1 VTIALVAL
9 NVLMFLKL
17 GVFENAPSIRSA
29 CLQPSKILGR
39 QKEVSRIWYS
49 LITHADEYHLYYN
62 MASLIV
68 KGSQLEPMY
77 GSLGFL
83 ILILELG
90 FTSNVLYLGLANL
103 LRSSRR
109 GGGSVLHLYSTIIDP
124 NLWNTCAVGFSGIL
138 FALKVILTHDKP
150 GSSDVGGY
158 RVPTRLVAW
167 FELVLIQLVTPN
179 ASFTGH
185 LCGIVSGL
193 LHVYFFRYL
202 FMYTVGRRSRQRRQR
217 AYR

>member
-1 VTIALVAL
+1 
-9 NVLMFLKL
+9 M
-17 GVFENAPSIRSA
+17 
-29 CLQPSKILGR
+29 
-39 QKEVSRIWYS
+39 WYS

-62 MASLIV
+62 MASLLV

-83 ILILELG
+83 MLVVELG
-90 FTSNVLYLGLANL
+90 FTSNILYVGLAYL

-109 GGGSVLHLYSTIIDP
+109 RVGGVLDLYSTIMDP
-124 NLWNTCAVGFSGIL
+124 QLWNNCAVGFSGIL
-138 FALKVILTHDKP
+138 FALKVILTHDQP
-150 GSSDVGGY
+150 GWSEVGGY

-185 LCGIVSGL
+185 LCGIMSGL

-202 FMYTVGRRSRQRRQR
+202 FMYTLGRRSRQRRQYANR
-217 AYR
+217 